1 MYSWEIVEGSYHPI
15 PMGGPEFGKSPNMKM
30 VLLVIQITRVM
41 RRTGK
46 AEIMDS
52 GFCVLKLILETMK
65 RGVCVSVLIKIGD
78 ICLKGFME
86 ALLTIN
92 SGPKYWVCGM
102 YKL

>member
-1 MYSWEIVEGSYHPI
+1 MDLFEGKDKPPKA
-15 PMGGPEFGKSPNMKM
+15 PMKAQLKLGKTFGLCLRLENFLKNSGS
-30 VLLVIQITRVM
+30 VVVI
-41 RRTGK
+41 
-46 AEIMDS
+46 DS
-52 GFCVLKLILETMK
+52 GFCVLKLILETMN

-78 ICLKGFME
+78 IGLKGSME